1 VVFTLPIIGQFD
13 RRGIVQKSQIGL
25 GTTCIVPIARMYERE
40 IRHLPDCFD
49 VV

>member
-1 VVFTLPIIGQFD
+1 VFTFPIIGQFD
-13 RRGIVQKSQIGL
+13 RRGIVQRSQIEL
-25 GTTCIVPIARMYERE
+25 DTTSIVRVARMYERG